1 MSAEPVLVTTADLSA
16 AADRRNRTRRYLI
29 SQGIRVACVLLAVLL
44 PVAPAWKL
52 GFIAASIALP
62 WFGVIAANAGPALDR
77 RKVVGV
83 EREELTA
90 LPTSSLTDPG
100 QTHRII
106 EGER

>member
-1 MSAEPVLVTTADLSA
+1 MSAESVLVTTAGLSE

-44 PVAPAWKL
+44 PVAPIWKM

-62 WFGVIAANAGPALDR
+62 WFGVIAANAGPSLDR
-77 RKVVGV
+77 RKVTAV
-83 EREELTA
+83 EREELLA
-90 LPTSSLTDPG
+90 LPSSSGPLTEPP
-100 QTHRII
+100 RII